1 MSEREPDTSA
11 STAEFRAFAQ
21 NGSSSETAPPWAM
34 RASGRRVAILAVAVI
49 AAAAVLALIA
59 VLVINM

>member
-21 NGSSSETAPPWAM
+21 NAPGDGAAPWAM
-34 RASGRRVAILAVAVI
+34 KASGRRVALLAAAVVV
-49 AAAAVLALIA
+49 AAAVLALVA